1 MSKKVEGLGIESM
14 NNGQSSEFHT
24 TNIARA
30 KADANIVADLG
41 PQLTAWENANNQF
54 DIYLKQEQKSLLTE
68 DIKDL
73 DSVQDDDLV
82 ALKGVSRAMMNIP
95 DEEKKQS
102 ARRVKLCIDNYDINT
117 EWEYIKEMQLIK
129 QMVDDL
135 QGRYA
140 ADVAALGIGIFV
152 EKLAQSNAAV
162 RAAQIQRENEAAG
175 KTTGQTRAWRRE
187 TEKAYRAFVEMLNA
201 RALVFGDANYANFI
215 DLLNASIAHYR
226 QILAVAAGIRAA
238 KNGENS
244 DSSKPSS
251 SNSGSSTTTPVEADT
266 TNQGGSTS
274 NENENENENQNQNE
288 NQGGSGSGTS
298 PDPSQGGENGG
309 SSGGS
314 DNSGD
319 NSGSGSGDNGGSGD
333 PDKASED

>member
-274 NENENENENQNQNE
+274 NENENQNE
-288 NQGGSGSGTS
+288 NQGGTNSGSTDSG
-298 PDPSQGGENGG
+298 NGG
-309 SSGGS
+309 STETPGGGGSSSGGDNGGGSGGSGGS
-314 DNSGD
+314 DP
-319 NSGSGSGDNGGSGD
+319 D